1 MHTIDIDA
9 IMLEIKNKA
18 QQRRHNL
25 FRATSQETTP
35 SSMTINHD
43 TTFELKSASQQIL
56 TLPRHIQE
64 KSINNKQS
72 CSLTDFL
79 NFHDEQFIFNAYTGI
94 LDRDPDPKG
103 FEHFLAKL
111 RAGELNK
118 IEILGRLRYSQEGR
132 QLSKKIKGL
141 LLPFFVNLIYKIPI
155 LGYVMRFTAGLV
167 QLPVILKNF
176 VKFESYVQW
185 QFTRE
190 EKLINN
196 DQTVIENYLNRTIQS
211 INTSLERVAFEKADS
226 HSVTELADSV
236 RELADRKADQELL
249 SILKEQLDEINAS
262 KVNLKD
268 VEQMQQK
275 LNQLTET
282 VNLVA
287 ARKADRA
294 LVTILEQKLDEI
306 AARKANIAD
315 MEQTRQK
322 ITELAEKLQEVKAN
336 KADQSMVALLQQELE
351 QMTLL
356 NASMDDEMY
365 VSFENQF
372 RGTRES
378 IKEYQKIY
386 LPYIIEAH
394 AGNKNSPVLDIGCGR
409 GEWLEL
415 LKENGYTAKGLD
427 SNRVMIQCCQELG
440 LNAIESDVI
449 EYLTKLPPASIGVI
463 TAFHLLEHLPFRIQ
477 ISLLDESLRVLKSG
491 GLIILETP
499 NPQNLIVGACEFYND
514 PTHKNPIPPDALKYF
529 VEIRGFNRI
538 KMLKLHRDDEQHLE
552 NEWLNTLLCGEKDYA
567 VIGYKELRNCK
578 K

>member
-1 MHTIDIDA
+1 MHTIDIDE
-9 IMLEIKNKA
+9 IMLEIKNRA
-18 QQRRHNL
+18 QQRRQNL
-25 FRATSQETTP
+25 LRATSQETTP
-35 SSMTINHD
+35 ASMPTNQD
-43 TTFELKSASQQIL
+43 TAFDLKSASQQIL

-72 CSLTDFL
+72 CSLSDYL
-79 NFHDEQFIFNAYTGI
+79 NLHDEQFIHNAYTGI
-94 LDRDPDPKG
+94 LDRDPDPAG
-103 FEHFLAKL
+103 FEHFLSKL
-111 RAGELNK
+111 RSGELNK
-118 IEILGRLRYSQEGR
+118 IEIVGRLRYSKEGR

-141 LLPFFVNLIYKIPI
+141 LLPFFINLMYRIPM
-155 LGYVMRFTAGLV
+155 LGYVLRFTAGLV
-167 QLPVILKNF
+167 QLPVILKNI

-185 QFTRE
+185 QFIRE

-211 INTSLERVAFEKADS
+211 LHTSLERVAFEKADS
-226 HSVTELADSV
+226 HSVTELAHYV

-262 KVNLKD
+262 KVDLND
-268 VEQMQQK
+268 VEQVRQN

-282 VNLVA
+282 MRLVA
-287 ARKADRA
+287 AQKADRA
-294 LVTILEQKLDEI
+294 LVSILEQKLDEI
-306 AARKANIAD
+306 AARKASVAD
-315 MEQTRQK
+315 MEQSRQK
-322 ITELAEKLQEVKAN
+322 ITELAEKLREVKAN
-336 KADQSMVALLQQELE
+336 MADQSMVALLQQELN

-356 NASMDDEMY
+356 EASMDDEMY

-372 RGTRES
+372 RGTREA
-378 IKEYQKIY
+378 IKNYQKIY
-386 LPYIIEAH
+386 LPYVIEAQ
-394 AGNKNSPVLDIGCGR
+394 AGNKDSPVLDIGCGR

-415 LKENGYTAKGLD
+415 LKENGYTATGLD
-427 SNRVMIQCCQELG
+427 SNSLMIQSCHKLG

-449 EYLTKLPPASIGVI
+449 EYLTNLPPASIGVI
-463 TAFHLLEHLPFRIQ
+463 TAFHVVEHLPFRKQ

-491 GLIILETP
+491 GLVILETP

-538 KMLKLHRDDEQHLE
+538 KILKLHRDDEQHLE

-567 VIGYKELRNCK
+567 VIGYKE
-578 K
+578 